1 MQKYLKITGLTAGV
15 NTESLVPVYSV
26 ARIVRDGSGP
36 YTFVELKC
44 FSSHSNGDSI
54 AINHESTPQSAKNIE
69 MCKFVADLI
78 MKAQQQKYT
87 EPYLEIAATDF
98 PVTVTNV
105 TVS

>member
-26 ARIVRDGSGP
+26 ARITRDGTGP
-36 YTFVELKC
+36 TFTSVGLKY
-44 FSSHSNGDSI
+44 FSSHSSGDSI
-54 AINHESTPQSAKNIE
+54 TIVHENTTEAKNVE
-69 MCKFVADLI
+69 MCNFVSDL
-78 MKAQQQKYT
+78 MLKAQQQKYT

-105 TVS
+105 TVN

>member
-15 NTESLVPVYSV
+15 NTESLVPVYNV
-26 ARIVRDGSGP
+26 ARISRDGTGP
-36 YTFVELKC
+36 NFDSLSIKC
-44 FSSHSNGDSI
+44 FSSHVSGDNI
-54 AINHESTPQSAKNIE
+54 TVAHENTTEAKNVE
-69 MCKFVADLI
+69 MCNFFADLM

-105 TVS
+105 TVN

>member
-1 MQKYLKITGLTAGV
+1 MQKYLKITGLTTGV

-26 ARIVRDGSGP
+26 AQVLKNTATIDRVLLRI
-36 YTFVELKC
+36 
-44 FSSHSNGDSI
+44 FSSHSSGDI
-54 AINHESTPQSAKNIE
+54 VALFHTATTQEKNIE
-69 MCKFVADLI
+69 MCNFISDLI
-78 MKAQQQKYT
+78 VKANQRKYT